1 MNDAIGPRSQSRLR
15 AHPIEQQWDDGDR
28 SVGVPHSWD
37 CDTWSM
43 PSESR
48 VLLVSVAERA
58 DTPAVPHPL
67 RTHPRPYERIRTLGA
82 V

>member
-1 MNDAIGPRSQSRLR
+1 MREGDLPAYLSTVTRNFCKRDGCRSPSL
-15 AHPIEQQWDDGDR
+15 
-28 SVGVPHSWD
+28 SLSWD

-58 DTPAVPHPL
+58 DTLAV
-67 RTHPRPYERIRTLGA
+67 PRPYERIRTLGA